1 MKYNIRH
8 ILLYE
13 TCIENSEI
21 KKSIHLAQD
30 IYYYTVVHTN
40 KMISR
45 YGKAQLYKQRR
56 NIYKIEFRIP
66 LII

>member
-1 MKYNIRH
+1 MKYNTKH

-30 IYYYTVVHTN
+30 IYNYTVVHTN
-40 KMISR
+40 EMISR
-45 YGKAQLYKQRR
+45 YGKAQLYKQ
-56 NIYKIEFRIP
+56 
-66 LII
+66 

>member
-21 KKSIHLAQD
+21 IRSINLAQD
-30 IYYYTVVHTN
+30 IYNYTVVHTN
-40 KMISR
+40 EMISR
-45 YGKAQLYKQRR
+45 YGKAQ
-56 NIYKIEFRIP
+56 
-66 LII
+66 

>member
-1 MKYNIRH
+1 MKYNIRYN
-8 ILLYE
+8 LLYE

-21 KKSIHLAQD
+21 EKSLHLAQD
-30 IYYYTVVHTN
+30 IYTVVHTN
-40 KMISR
+40 EMISR

>member
-1 MKYNIRH
+1 MKYNTQH

-30 IYYYTVVHTN
+30 NYTVVHTN
-40 KMISR
+40 EMIST
-45 YGKAQLYKQRR
+45 YGKAQLYKQ
-56 NIYKIEFRIP
+56 
-66 LII
+66 